1 MRLILCSSLQQVA
14 FFCGRLLP
22 HGTLLGGLG
31 GLILCGNGL
40 LRLRHNEL
48 RVLRG
53 GFVHGPVGF
62 VLACLNF
69 GIRFFDTR
77 GLFVEV
83 RLHGI
88 FAVQVLCQAALADY
102 RLLFGRQL
110 CGQRRVLVLQTG
122 KRAFLLGILCRQA
135 GNGLL
140 QLVQRTLKLRR
151 FGRVA
156 GKMLAHKLLCFQVC
170 SFRGEG

>member
-1 MRLILCSSLQQVA
+1 M
-14 FFCGRLLP
+14 
-22 HGTLLGGLG
+22 
-31 GLILCGNGL
+31 
-40 LRLRHNEL
+40 
-48 RVLRG
+48 LRG
-53 GFVHGPVGF
+53 GFVHGSVGF

-77 GLFVEV
+77 GLLVEV

-88 FAVQVLCQAALADY
+88 FAVQVLCQAALAGY

-122 KRAFLLGILCRQA
+122 KRAFLFGILCRQA

-170 SFRGEG
+170 CLRGEG